1 MKMKISKMF
10 INTLREVPAEA
21 EIISH
26 KLLLRA
32 GFIKKVASGM
42 YSYMPIGWRV
52 MQKIMEII
60 RDEMNKAGGLEVGLP
75 IVHPAELW
83 IETGRWNV
91 YGDELFRLK
100 DRHQRDFCLG
110 PTHEEVI
117 TDIVRKEVSS
127 YKQLPILLY
136 QIQNK
141 YRDERRPRFGLMRGR
156 EFIMKDL
163 YSFDRDV
170 DGMKISYEK
179 MYNAYM
185 NIFRRCGFEFRPV
198 EADSGAIGG
207 KTSHEFMVIAQ
218 NGEQEIVYCTNCN
231 YAANVEKA
239 EAFPEQMPIEEA
251 KEIEKVYTPGAKTI
265 EKLADYLKITKS
277 KTLKSMLYK
286 ADDDLVCLIL
296 RGDRTINEIKVKNL
310 LNCINLQIADEFS
323 IKEIFDGPIGYIG
336 PVNLPESVK
345 VIADNEIIGLNNVAA
360 GANEADYHFVNV
372 NPQRD
377 IRIDVIADIR
387 MVEEGEK
394 CPRGDGYLKRARGI
408 EVGQIFQL
416 GTKYSESLKAYY
428 TDEEGNSKPI
438 VMGCYGIGVGRTM
451 AAAIEQNFDADG
463 IIWPMSIAPFHVA
476 VIPVSIKDSQQAS
489 IAEKIYEDLKAAD
502 VEVVIDD
509 REERAGVKFKD
520 ADLIGYPLRIIV
532 GKRAVD
538 NGIVDFIVRE
548 NKEQLELRVEDVVSF
563 VKNKVLEEKDRY
575 R

>member
-1 MKMKISKMF
+1 MKISKMF